1 MSVSY
6 FHEKQPLGPK
16 HVSALGLPMMP
27 IPIAMRLKLCL
38 LLHFSGLL
46 FVASNNTTRDDF
58 RCET

>member
-1 MSVSY
+1 
-6 FHEKQPLGPK
+6 
-16 HVSALGLPMMP
+16 MMP
-27 IPIAMRLKLCL
+27 IPIAMRLKLCF